1 MKWRSRSQFLNPLNS
16 IGHRVGW
23 AVQSTTREST
33 HLPVFFH
40 RIVVE
45 LERTSAR
52 TQIAKGVYVTAV
64 GFFLLIVIMPAI
76 AGILVQLFT
85 LPSIALTPDVA
96 ARMQSAVAWSF
107 IIGLS
112 VSSLDIL
119 AGVPLAWIIVRKRG
133 NWTTILD
140 SLADIPFVIPTVA
153 LGFSILEFWSSPS
166 GISIIFGAKTLVT
179 SGMVL
184 IMLLH
189 FAFSF
194 PVIVRVMVGE
204 LLNYRETYEVA
215 ARTLGAS
222 ALTAVRTITL
232 PILRSGVL
240 AAFLL
245 ALARSLSETG
255 ATIVVAGT
263 FENGTVFI
271 KNVYDAGLNAAVVT
285 ASLVLIA
292 TSLAMFA
299 AIKVIS
305 PRLQVAPLKVWP
317 GLERKLSSSS
327 AVTIRNIGSLLVFL
341 MFVLLPCLFIAF
353 PAVEAVAA
361 GTVSE
366 AVAGIGPWSSFW
378 SSMLLSYIVAILATV
393 VNIVSGLPVAILIAR
408 NRFGGIAA
416 RIVDALVDLPIIV
429 PSLALGV
436 SMTFFWGNM
445 GALPEFWVLVLA
457 HTTITYSYFVRA
469 MAAAVQGIAL
479 ELEETAKTLGA
490 TPLRIFRK
498 ITLPLTKYS
507 LLSGAILVFT
517 RSVDETGATSAVSKT
532 LKTAPI
538 LLVDWI
544 KGVVPV
550 TSSER
555 ALGVGFLVLTSF
567 LALIA
572 LRLITF
578 RQPKRRS

>member
-1 MKWRSRSQFLNPLNS
+1 
-16 IGHRVGW
+16 
-23 AVQSTTREST
+23 VQSTTRQSANQPT
-33 HLPVFFH
+33 LLH

-45 LERTSAR
+45 LERISAR
-52 TQIAKGVYVTAV
+52 AQIVKGVYVAAV
-64 GFFLLIVIMPAI
+64 AFFLLIVITPAI
-76 AGILVQLFT
+76 AGILAQLFT
-85 LPSIALTPDVA
+85 LPSLALTPDVA

-119 AGVPLAWIIVRKRG
+119 AGIPLAWMIVRKRG
-133 NWTTILD
+133 NWATVLD

-153 LGFSILEFWSSPS
+153 LGFSILEFWSSSS
-166 GISIIFGAKTLVT
+166 GISIIFGTQTLIT

-204 LLNYRETYEVA
+204 FLNYRETYEVA

-222 ALTAVRTITL
+222 PLTAVRTITM
-232 PILRSGVL
+232 PILRTGVL
-240 AAFLL
+240 AGFLL

-255 ATIVVAGT
+255 ATIVVAGA

-271 KNVYDAGLNAAVVT
+271 KNVHDAGLNAAVVT

-292 TSLAMFA
+292 TSLAVFA

-305 PRLQVAPLKVWP
+305 PKLRVAPLKVWP
-317 GLERKLSSSS
+317 NLERKLSGDS
-327 AVTIRNIGSLLVFL
+327 AVAIRNVGSLLVFL
-341 MFVLLPCLFIAF
+341 VFVLLPCLFIAF

-366 AVAGIGPWSSFW
+366 AVAGVGPWPSFW
-378 SSMLLSYIVAILATV
+378 SSMLLSYIVAILATL
-393 VNIVSGLPVAILIAR
+393 VNIISGLPIAILIAR
-408 NRFGGIAA
+408 NRFGGRAT
-416 RIVDALVDLPIIV
+416 RIIDALVDLPIIV

-436 SMTFFWGNM
+436 SLTFFWGNM

-469 MAAAVQGIAL
+469 MAAAVQGIAT

-490 TPLRIFRK
+490 TPLHIFRK

-544 KGVVPV
+544 KGTVPV
-550 TSSER
+550 SPAER
-555 ALGVGFLVLTSF
+555 ALGIGFLVLTSF
-567 LALIA
+567 LALIV
-572 LRLITF
+572 LRLITL